1 MLTALM
7 FALEMKFILKI
18 ENNSWGISRIL
29 YYKINREALTMLCS
43 DVKHLGS
50 GWSTQEVGRN
60 TRLGL

>member
-29 YYKINREALTMLCS
+29 YYKINRETLTMLCS

-50 GWSTQEVGRN
+50 G
-60 TRLGL
+60 

>member
-50 GWSTQEVGRN
+50 G
-60 TRLGL
+60 